1 MATVREL
8 RSMSKWRP
16 VTTGVPLGSVLR
28 LVSFNIF
35 LGDTD
40 CGIECTLCRFVD
52 YTKLSGVVDMPEDRD
67 ANQRDLDRLEVGP
80 RRPHDVQQG
89 QVQGPVPG
97 LGHSQAQIQIRK
109 RMA

>member
-1 MATVREL
+1 
-8 RSMSKWRP
+8 MSKWRP

-28 LVSFNIF
+28 LVLFNIF

-52 YTKLSGVVDMPEDRD
+52 YTKLSGVVDTLEDRD
-67 ANQRDLDRLEVGP
+67 AIQRDLDRLEVGL
-80 RRPHDVQQG
+80 RQPHDVQQG

-97 LGHSQAQIQIRK
+97 SWQSQAEIQIGQ